1 MPTEQLNI
9 TVADRFKL
17 LNYLGGGGYGEV
29 FLAQD
34 LQTKTTVAL
43 KLEHLSTRDT
53 LEQEHTIYTA
63 IKGPGI
69 PKVYFYHPA
78 IDDYRLLAIE
88 LLGPTLEDL
97 FNYCHR
103 EFSLKTVLMIADQL
117 LRRMQHIHAAGY
129 IHQDIKPENLLM
141 GRGRKGHTL
150 YISDFGLARKKFV
163 SRRNVKWY
171 RGKLEKDVV
180 GTVFYASRA
189 AHSRHYQT
197 YRDDMECVGYTLVEF
212 LKGELPWD
220 YLGHSKHR
228 PIGEAKSRITAQE
241 LCRGLPV
248 EFEWYFHH
256 VNGLRYNELPDYELL
271 RGWFRKLFARRRY
284 EWDNVFDWTEKRF
297 YELRAEH
304 EGKEEEEEEEEKDD
318 EDDDDYVD

>member
-9 TVADRFKL
+9 TVANRFKL
-17 LNYLGGGGYGEV
+17 LRYLGGGGYGEV
-29 FLAQD
+29 FLD
-34 LQTKTTVAL
+34 LHTKTTVAL
-43 KLEHLSTRDT
+43 KLEPLSTRDT

-69 PKVYFYHPA
+69 PKVYFYHPS

-103 EFSLKTVLMIADQL
+103 QFTLKTVLMIADQL
-117 LRRMQHIHAAGY
+117 LLRMQHIHAAGY

-141 GRGRKGHTL
+141 GRGRKGNTL
-150 YISDFGLARKKFV
+150 YINDFGLAKKKFV
-163 SRRNVKWY
+163 SRRNVKCY

-180 GTVFYASRA
+180 GTVVYASRA

-212 LKGELPWD
+212 LQGELPWE

-228 PIGEAKSRITAQE
+228 PIGEAKSRITVQE
-241 LCRGLPV
+241 LCRGLPE
-248 EFEWYFHH
+248 EFEWYFDH
-256 VNGLRYNELPDYELL
+256 VNGLRYNQLPDYELL
-271 RGWFRKLFARRRY
+271 RGWFRKLFARRRF

-297 YELRAEH
+297 HELRAEYGVVE
-304 EGKEEEEEEEEKDD
+304 EGEEEGEEEVEDGD
-318 EDDDDYVD
+318 EDYVD